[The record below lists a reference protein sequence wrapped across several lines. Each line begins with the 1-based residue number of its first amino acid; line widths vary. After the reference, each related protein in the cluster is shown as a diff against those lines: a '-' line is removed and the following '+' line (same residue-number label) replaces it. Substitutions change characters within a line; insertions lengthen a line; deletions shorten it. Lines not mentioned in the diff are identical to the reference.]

1 MGADLY
7 LKTKKGEE
15 IRHFRDCYNPS
26 SVLWKLDL
34 SWWRDISN
42 EKNDLKKLNIIKEK
56 IDLFNKNGF
65 IKEYIEYSNKT
76 QDKLTATKK
85 DVKELETFV
94 NTAIDKI
101 KNEKCYIEWSL

>member
-15 IRHFRDCYNPS
+15 IGYFRDCYNPN

-42 EKNDLKKLNIIKEK
+42 EKSDLKKLNIIKEK
-56 IDLFNKNGF
+56 IELSKIEGL
-65 IKEYIEYSNKT
+65 KEYIEHSNKT
-76 QDKLTATKK
+76 KVKLTATIE

-94 NTAIDKI
+94 NKAIDKI
-101 KNEKCYIEWSL
+101 KNEKCYIVWSL